1 MKHKKLTI
9 ILALITVFSTGS
21 IFAQTDT
28 LFLDLDTALK
38 IALSENKTIVISK
51 HEITKKEYQ
60 LKEMK
65 GNLLPNVSA
74 SGMYMRNIK
83 LPVIFLPEGSPFGN
97 VLKIGADNSFNGA
110 VSAAIPLYTG
120 QIYSSIQLAKKDL
133 ELAREKER
141 GSKIDLSHD
150 VKKTFYGVLLTR
162 ESYRVMQK
170 SFFNANENLENIK
183 NMFNQGLVA
192 EYDVIRAE
200 VQIENLRP
208 SLLQLENGYKISEN
222 MLKVLIGLDEA
233 QPIKVIGSM
242 DYSKENTI
250 RINELLTRE
259 ALKNNSTLNQLKI
272 QMDLLVKQ
280 TDLTRSAMHPS
291 LLAIGNYQYQTQANN
306 FKFGEYT
313 WVNSISAGLQLRVP
327 IFSGLTVR
335 NKIHQAEISASQLL
349 LQKKYLQDN
358 ISIQLKNA
366 LQNMVV
372 ASKRIES
379 AEKNISMAERGNNIA
394 KSRYNTGQGTLLE
407 VNDSEVAL
415 TQARLNFYRAIY
427 DYKIA
432 KFEHEKIV
440 GDIN

>member
-1 MKHKKLTI
+1 MKYKKSTI
-9 ILALITVFSTGS
+9 IFALIIVLSTGGVK
-21 IFAQTDT
+21 AQSDT
-28 LFLDLDTALK
+28 LFLDLDTALE
-38 IALSENKTIVISK
+38 IAMSENKTIIISK

-74 SGMYMRNIK
+74 GGTYMRNIK
-83 LPVIFLPEGSPFGN
+83 LPVIFLPEGGPFGN
-97 VLKIGADNSFNGA
+97 VLKIGSNNSYNAA

-141 GSKIDLSHD
+141 GSKVDLYHD
-150 VKKTFYGVLLTR
+150 VKKIFYGVLLTR
-162 ESYRVMQK
+162 ESYKVMQK

-200 VQIENLRP
+200 VQVENLRP
-208 SLLQLENGYKISEN
+208 TLLQLENGYKISEN

-233 QPIKVIGSM
+233 QLIKVTGSL
-242 DYSKENTI
+242 DYNKENI
-250 RINELLTRE
+250 IMINKFLTRE
-259 ALKNNSTLNQLKI
+259 ALKNNSTLNQLEI
-272 QMDLLVKQ
+272 QMELLTKQ
-280 TDLTRSAMHPS
+280 TDLTRSSMHPS
-291 LLAIGNYQYQTQANN
+291 VLAIGNYQYITQSDN
-306 FKFGEYT
+306 FKFGDYN
-313 WVNSISAGLQLRVP
+313 WVNIVSAGLQLKIP

-335 NKIHQAEISASQLL
+335 NKIRQAEITASQLL
-349 LQKKYLQDN
+349 LQKEYLEDN

-372 ASKRIES
+372 ASKKVES

-432 KFEHEKIV
+432 KFEYEKIV